1 MGETG
6 DTEQT
11 PDVRLIT
18 ETGDRSHAL
27 GQDEL
32 QSAGG
37 AVRVVLDWIEAI
49 CSRKTRGRRIE
60 PRRST
65 MNSQVT
71 IAPLKSV
78 DFESGHGI
86 VVAPERRCRFR
97 RSRKACVHR
106 AMRKPMLCPRKF
118 GSRPVR

>member
-32 QSAGG
+32 PSAGG
-37 AVRVVLDWIEAI
+37 EVRGVLAWIEA
-49 CSRKTRGRRIE
+49 
-60 PRRST
+60 RRSR
-65 MNSQVT
+65 NSQVT

-78 DFESGHGI
+78 DPESGHGI

-97 RSRKACVHR
+97 RSRTACVHR